1 MSQRLKRSKRTTG
14 AMLMNAVDLNA
25 VANSLWRR
33 MLPGLRAN
41 MPEDI
46 GADYF
51 DGFVRR
57 NGGAIVSVMTSG
69 DRSASSWSMM
79 PANPKA

>member
-1 MSQRLKRSKRTTG
+1 
-14 AMLMNAVDLNA
+14 MNAVDLNA

-57 NGGAIVSVMTSG
+57 NGGAIVSVI
-69 DRSASSWSMM
+69 ASMLGARPTEIGRASCRERVSS
-79 PANPKA
+79 PV